1 MSNNWTNIGSYIQE
15 YTKGITP
22 KYVQQSNTIVLN
34 QKCIRD
40 NQIDYSFAQF
50 VDDNQNIREDK
61 YIRIGDILINST
73 GQGTAGRIAFVESL
87 PNDKKVT
94 IDSHILILRCEDII
108 TANLIRY
115 SLFSFEKTLMTFI
128 DGSSGQG
135 EFDKIRLFGT
145 KIKLP
150 TNNNILIV
158 KLLSSIDKKIKLN
171 NKIISELEQMAKE
184 LYDYWFVQFDFPDA
198 DGKPYRSS
206 GGKMVYSQVLKCE
219 IPEGWDVSAIGKW
232 IELEKGG
239 DWGSDEE
246 SGNYSLKVYCI
257 RGADI
262 NGVNGNGSINA
273 PLRFINKNNTDKLLS
288 NGDVIIEISGG
299 SPTQSTGRAALVTDA
314 VIERFSNPIICS
326 NFCKALTLKDLTF
339 RYNFIYEWQRVYDS
353 GVLFGFEGK
362 TSGIKN
368 FLYDAFIKSFNV
380 ATPPKYLKE
389 KFVAII
395 DTFNYKKHKL
405 LNENKELATLRDWL
419 LPMLMNGQVTV
430 QTDTKEETGKATP
443 IINLSRQR
451 NQRFELWLSNQ
462 GAAARGEIDKATLRE
477 IFDAMDEDD
486 K

>member
-50 VDDNQNIREDK
+50 VDDNQNVREDK

-184 LYDYWFVQFDFPDA
+184 LYDYWFVQFDFPDVN
-198 DGKPYRSS
+198 GTPYRSS
-206 GGKMVYSQVLKCE
+206 GGKLTYNPILKRE
-219 IPEGWDVSAIGKW
+219 IPNDWEVKYLESIAEIVGGATPSTENQEYFTNSGICW
-232 IELEKGG
+232 ITPK
-239 DWGSDEE
+239 D
-246 SGNYSLKVYCI
+246 
-257 RGADI
+257 
-262 NGVNGNGSINA
+262 
-273 PLRFINKNNTDKLLS
+273 LS
-288 NGDVIIEISGG
+288 NTNGAKYIFKGE
-299 SPTQSTGRAALVTDA
+299 
-314 VIERFSNPIICS
+314 
-326 NFCKALTLKDLTF
+326 KDLTELGI
-339 RYNFIYEWQRVYDS
+339 RSASLNVMPI
-353 GVLFGFEGK
+353 GTVLMSSRAPVGYLSISAIETTTNQG
-362 TSGIKN
+362 
-368 FLYDAFIKSFNV
+368 LKSFIPNKGWSTV
-380 ATPPKYLKE
+380 YLYHTIKHIMPIIEARATGSTFKEIAASDLRGIYWYIPPKELTNIFSEEISSSEIK
-389 KFVAII
+389 IRNSLI
-395 DTFNYKKHKL
+395 Q
-405 LNENKELATLRDWL
+405 NEELSQLRNWL
-419 LPMLMNGQVTV
+419 LPMLMNGQVSV
-430 QTDTKEETGKATP
+430 QTVSKEETKKTIP
-443 IINLSRQR
+443 IINLSQQQ

-462 GAAARGEIDKATLRE
+462 VAAARGEIDKATLRE

>member
-50 VDDNQNIREDK
+50 VDDNQNVREDK

-184 LYDYWFVQFDFPDA
+184 LYDYWFVQFDFPDTN
-198 DGKPYRSS
+198 GKPYRSS
-206 GGKMVYSQVLKCE
+206 GGKMVYNQTLKCE
-219 IPEGWDVSAIGKW
+219 IPEGWKVDIIGDYAKVNSGFAFKSEWWKESGVPVIKILNITENCKIDFNGCSFVDNDKIEVARKFIAKPFDVVIAMTGATIGKYA
-232 IELEKGG
+232 IIPDNKLTI
-239 DWGSDEE
+239 
-246 SGNYSLKVYCI
+246 L
-257 RGADI
+257 I
-262 NGVNGNGSINA
+262 NQRVGLFDLGENPI
-273 PLRFINKNNTDKLLS
+273 DKLPYLINLLKQS
-288 NGDVIIEISGG
+288 YVRETIISIASGCAQPNISGE
-299 SPTQSTGRAALVTDA
+299 D
-314 VIERFSNPIICS
+314 IENIIRIKPNDDYVNIFNS
-326 NFCKALTLKDLTF
+326 DTKD
-339 RYNFIYEWQRVYDS
+339 I
-353 GVLFGFEGK
+353 
-362 TSGIKN
+362 
-368 FLYDAFIKSFNV
+368 
-380 ATPPKYLKE
+380 
-389 KFVAII
+389 
-395 DTFNYKKHKL
+395 YKKS
-405 LNENKELATLRDWL
+405 LNLQRQNQELATLRDWL
-419 LPMLMNGQVTV
+419 LPMLMNGQVAV
-430 QTDTKEETGKATP
+430 SGDSNHETNETSNAKV
-443 IINLSRQR
+443 IEFIENSD
-451 NQRFELWLSNQ
+451 QRFELWLSNQ